1 MSESWNC
8 RDHDD
13 TIKEHVKDRVKVTHA
28 AIAAKH
34 LAAVGTLTP
43 QTPLSCT
50 LWLVM
55 TFHRANCK
63 KTGTAW
69 TMFQYRQAR
78 IHKCGG
84 MLKTVSIDRTRPP
97 RITVCP
103 LRKPWNRI
111 DHVVARSRQ
120 D

>member
-55 TFHRANCK
+55 TFHRANR
-63 KTGTAW
+63 KTREPHGPCFSTGKRGFINAVE
-69 TMFQYRQAR
+69 
-78 IHKCGG
+78 C
-84 MLKTVSIDRTRPP
+84 
-97 RITVCP
+97 
-103 LRKPWNRI
+103 
-111 DHVVARSRQ
+111 
-120 D
+120 